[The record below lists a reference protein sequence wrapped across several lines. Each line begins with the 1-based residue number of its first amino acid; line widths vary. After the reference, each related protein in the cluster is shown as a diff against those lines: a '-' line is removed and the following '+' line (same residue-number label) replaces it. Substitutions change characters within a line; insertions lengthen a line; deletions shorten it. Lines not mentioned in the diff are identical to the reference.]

1 MMCLL
6 CIVTIIANIGLI
18 LLALYISQ
26 FAYGSERFF
35 ALILAIPPLLS
46 LIVIRSKGDREE
58 RLLKKRIRKALL
70 RKELDELKQFDKEQ

>member
-1 MMCLL
+1 MCFLYIITL
-6 CIVTIIANIGLI
+6 IANIGLI

-26 FAYGSERFF
+26 HAYGSEKIF
-35 ALILAIPPLLS
+35 ALTLAVPPVLS
-46 LIVIRSKGDREE
+46 LIVIRSRGDKEE